1 MKTLLTVVVTLT
13 SLTAIAQPGERKSV
27 VIGSMTTKPNALL
40 IVNPQN
46 SDQGVLLPQLST
58 GQRLSV
64 NPSSPAENGLIVFDS
79 NLRSYFFWSEGG
91 WVRLH
96 ADNNRKDRFYSIDPV
111 NFQELKPNFN
121 IRHNKLAVFEPDNS
135 FVTASRNGLGEGII
149 APLNL
154 PHRAVMQALT
164 VYYMDNDGG
173 NLKLYLIRK
182 SLSGSNQTIMSWE
195 SSGTS
200 PAVRNESFQDFAD
213 NAIVDLENYTYRVVV
228 VFDINEQDIIDEPSQ
243 ASQRMYGIRIKYQE

>member
-1 MKTLLTVVVTLT
+1 MKTLLTVVVTLM
-13 SLTAIAQPGERKSV
+13 SLAAIAQPGERKSV

-58 GQRLSV
+58 DQRMALK
-64 NPSSPAENGLIVFDS
+64 PSSPSENGLIVFDT
-79 NLRSYFFWSEGG
+79 NLRSYFYWSEGG
-91 WVRLH
+91 WVRLY
-96 ADNNRKDRFYSIDPV
+96 ADNNRKDRFYNIDPV
-111 NFQELKPNFN
+111 SFQELKPNNN
-121 IRHNKLAVFEPDNS
+121 IRHNNTAVFESDNS

-154 PHRAVMQALT
+154 PHLAVMQELT
-164 VYYMDNDGG
+164 VYYMDNDNE

-195 SSGTS
+195 SSDAS
-200 PAVRNESFQDFAD
+200 PGVRNESFQDFAN
-213 NAIVDLENYTYRVVV
+213 NAIIDLENYTYRVVV
-228 VFDINEQDIIDEPSQ
+228 VFDIDDDDTIDEPSQ
-243 ASQRMYGIRIKYQE
+243 AKQRMYGVRIKYQQ